1 MCAPRVLLPTFLT
14 TLILLNVFALSA
26 QQVELDVRADSLQ
39 FSVITGSSPEP
50 YFSQRLPNDVFE
62 NLITQISPIQTFV
75 TNYGV
80 IGLNPAQGNPGFFW
94 PTGTGR
100 AYMYGGGFWFGT
112 KKRLPTD
119 NTLKEYTALS
129 YNPNTGL
136 SWFVPGPVT
145 QPYTTSKV
153 DTTYQGILNNR
164 LYISTDYRNTTGVP
178 NDTNDVVNGGPRWPV
193 WHTQEKEEGGKNHY
207 FGDIIFPVGDRTLDN
222 WPKGPVMISDQDMV
236 AVYKDTD
243 LSRYDIGEQEARDEG
258 YPIGLQVEQRLYSWG
273 TGPLSDVLIIRYA
286 LINVSNDTLFDSFFA
301 PVYDV
306 DIGANG
312 NDRMRTVIVDPE
324 EDTLDL
330 GVMWSETTSGDQGYG
345 YLGFDFVQS
354 PAVYEDGEKKGF
366 IRNDK
371 IYFRNEEQLGLHSF
385 RNWVID
391 IDPTTHEEK
400 YPFISTKVRDSD
412 NGAGDKR
419 MAFSTGSFNMLP
431 GDTAV
436 IALGIIL
443 ANPRA
448 TTPNGEWEDM
458 ENLIE
463 KDMAAQQFW
472 DTFTRTNSVEDAWE
486 RLLIGPLD
494 LR

>member
-1 MCAPRVLLPTFLT
+1 MSTQPFLLPTLLISLIFL
-14 TLILLNVFALSA
+14 NFFELSA
-26 QQVELDVRADSLQ
+26 QHVELDVQADSLH
-39 FSVITGSSPEP
+39 FSITTGSSSEP
-50 YFSQRLPNDVFE
+50 FFSQRLPNDIFE
-62 NLITQISPIQTFV
+62 NRTTQLSSIQTFV
-75 TNYGV
+75 TNYGI
-80 IGLNPAQGNPGFFW
+80 IGLNPAPGNAGFVW
-94 PTGTGR
+94 PKGSGK
-100 AYMYGGGFWFGT
+100 AYMFGGGFWFGT
-112 KKRLPTD
+112 KKQVSGTSAM
-119 NTLKEYTALS
+119 KEYTVLG
-129 YNPNTGL
+129 YNPNTGR
-136 SWFVPGPVT
+136 SWFVPGPIT
-145 QPYTTSKV
+145 QPYLNSGI
-153 DTTYQGILNNR
+153 DTTYEGILNNR
-164 LYISTDYRNTTGVP
+164 LYISTDYRNGTGIP
-178 NDTNDVVNGGPRWPV
+178 YDTHDVANGGSGWPV

-207 FGDIIFPVGDRTLDN
+207 FGDMIFPVGDRTLDN

-243 LSRYDIGEQEARDEG
+243 LSRYEIGEQEAMDEG

-286 LINVSNDTLFDSFFA
+286 FINVSNDTLFDSFFA

-306 DIGANG
+306 DIGAAG
-312 NDRMRTVIVDPE
+312 NDRMRTVIVDPD

-330 GVMWSETTSGDQGYG
+330 GVMWSESTGGDQGYG
-345 YLGFDFVQS
+345 YLGFDFIQS

-391 IDPTTHEEK
+391 IDPVTHEEK
-400 YPFISTKVRDSD
+400 YPFISTEARDGD

-419 MAFSTGSFNMLP
+419 MALSTGPFNMLP

-436 IALGIIL
+436 IALGIVL
-443 ANPRA
+443 ANPRGS
-448 TTPNGEWEDM
+448 TPSGEWEDM
-458 ENLIE
+458 ESLIE
-463 KDMAAQQFW
+463 KDLAAQRFW